1 MPDSKP
7 RRPTAIIIGAGVGGT
22 STAARLAHAGYSVTV
37 LEKNPFTGGRC
48 SLLYS
53 GNDNNDEQRYR
64 FDQGPSLLLLPRLFH
79 QTFHDLD
86 TSLAAEGVELRKC
99 DPNYRVHF
107 GDGTHFELSSDLAA
121 MKTEVEKWEGRAGFE
136 RYLEFLRESGR
147 HYELSVEH
155 VLLKNFESLG
165 GMLRWSFL
173 KHLLALHPFES
184 IWTRAGK
191 FFWTERLRR
200 VFTFGSM
207 YMGMSPFD
215 APGTYSLLQYT
226 ELAEGIWYP
235 VGGFHRVVQALVEV
249 GERKGVQYRLGTAV
263 KRIVLS
269 ENGGKVVG
277 VETEKG
283 EVLTAD
289 VVVNNSDLVYAYT
302 NLLGESSSSSREEGK
317 GGANSIPS
325 QPAAPPT
332 PYAKSLANRP
342 ASCSS
347 ISFYWGLSRTVP
359 ELGAHNIFLA
369 DEYRESFDSI
379 FKRHLIPDEPSFYV
393 NVPSRVDPSAAPEGT
408 DSVVVLVPVG
418 HLIDVPAGEGDTH
431 SNNNNTT
438 TTSNTT
444 PQTNEAIKQASP
456 ASQPGL
462 QPSTTQDWPAMIAL
476 ARHTILTTIQQRT
489 GVDLAPLIIHE
500 TTNDPLTWKT
510 KFNLDRGAIL
520 GLSHSFF
527 NVLSFRPST
536 RARRPS
542 PVWDGHFGAGVLGRL
557 VELVGDLVRGKAR
570 DLQGLYM
577 VGASAHPG
585 TGVPICLA
593 GGKMVAEQVLDDAG
607 MVVPWRCQGTGKGKE
622 SAGLDEVDRPWW
634 LDSWGQWMGIWGFL
648 VVVLWS
654 WVLMGIFG

>member
-1 MPDSKP
+1 MPDPKP
-7 RRPTAIIIGAGVGGT
+7 RPPTAIVIGAGVGGT

-53 GNDNNDEQRYR
+53 GGADQQYR

-79 QTFHDLD
+79 QTFHELD

-99 DPNYRVHF
+99 DPNYRIHF
-107 GDGTHFELSSDLAA
+107 GDGAQFELSSDLAA
-121 MKTEVEKWEGRAGFE
+121 MKTEVEKWEGKEGFE
-136 RYLEFLRESGR
+136 RYLDFLRESGR

-165 GMLRWSFL
+165 SMLRWSFL
-173 KHLLALHPFES
+173 KHLLTLHPFES

-249 GERKGVQYRLGTAV
+249 GERKGVEYRLGTAV

-269 ENGGKVVG
+269 EDGGKVVG

-283 EVLTAD
+283 ELLTAD

-302 NLLGESSSSSREEGK
+302 NLLGESSSTEGEGEK
-317 GGANSIPS
+317 TSMAS

-418 HLIDVPAGEGDTH
+418 HLIDVPSGEGDTGTTY
-431 SNNNNTT
+431 SNNSTT
-438 TTSNTT
+438 TTPNAT
-444 PQTNEAIKQASP
+444 PQTNEDIKQVSP
-456 ASQPGL
+456 PSQPGL
-462 QPSTTQDWPAMIAL
+462 QPSTSQDWPAMIAL
-476 ARHTILTTIQQRT
+476 ARRTILTTIHQRT
-489 GVDLAPLIIHE
+489 GVDLSPLIKHE
-500 TTNDPLTWKT
+500 STNDPLTWKT

-542 PVWDGHFGAGVLGRL
+542 PVFDGRFGAGVLGRL
-557 VELVGDLVRGKAR
+557 LELLADLVRGKAR
-570 DLQGLYM
+570 CIEGLYM

-593 GGKMVAEQVLDDAG
+593 GGRMVAEQVLDDRG
-607 MVVPWRCQGTGKGKE
+607 LVVPWRCKGTGKGRE
-622 SAGLDEVDRPWW
+622 EVAGLDKVDRPWW
-634 LDSWGQWMGIWGFL
+634 LDSWGQWMGIWGLL

-654 WVLMGIFG
+654 WVLVGIFW